1 MLQTIVK
8 AGGITHLTDARYFAA
23 WYVDYLGFPL
33 AGSDAIS
40 PPQLAAMREWIE
52 GPKVLAELDG
62 VNDANELTDL
72 LQQHGL
78 LNSPVAIDGLQLGM
92 LTPTEVLPSLQ
103 AAGLELWQEIVVE
116 HYRPLEEIEEY
127 LEERQSYCSTFLI
140 NYRKGGIG
148 WEEMQAGTGPNLQ
161 QLAEWSKQYDLYV
174 AIDLPA
180 SAIEAWIKQ
189 LPKVGLALR
198 GSAEEQV
205 GYKSFD
211 ELDEIFEVLA
221 D

>member
-8 AGGITHLTDARYFAA
+8 AGGVTHLTDARYFAA

-33 AGSDAIS
+33 DGSEAIS
-40 PPQLAAMREWIE
+40 APQLAAMQEWIE
-52 GPKVLAELDG
+52 GPKVLAEMDLIVDASTTLDQ
-62 VNDANELTDL
+62 LR
-72 LQQHGL
+72 QHGL
-78 LNSPVAIDGLQLGM
+78 VDSPIAIDGLQLGM
-92 LTPTEVLPSLQ
+92 LTAAEVLPALK

-116 HYRPLEEIEEY
+116 HYRPIEEIVEL
-127 LEERQSYCSTFLI
+127 LEERQEEVSIFLI

-148 WEEMQAGTGPNLQ
+148 WEEMLAGTGPGLQ
-161 QLAEWSKQYDLYV
+161 QLKDWSDQYNLYV

-180 SAIEAWIKQ
+180 DAIEKWIQQ
-189 LPKVGLALR
+189 LPGVGLALR

-211 ELDEIFEVLA
+211 GLDEVFEALA

>member
-52 GPKVLAELDG
+52 GPKVLAELDW
-62 VNDANELTDL
+62 VNDADELINQ

-92 LTPTEVLPSLQ
+92 LTPTEILPSLK

-116 HYRPLEEIEEY
+116 HYRSLEEIEEY

-148 WEEMQAGTGPNLQ
+148 WEEMLAGTGPSMEK
-161 QLAEWSKQYDLYV
+161 LASWSKEHHLYV
-174 AIDLPA
+174 AIDLPPT
-180 SAIEAWIKQ
+180 AITDWVQE
-189 LPKVGLALR
+189 LPQVGLALR

-211 ELDEIFEVLA
+211 ELDEVFEALA